1 MPIYEYQCQKC
12 DGVFE
17 VMQSIS
23 AKPLKTCPSDGCS
36 GKVQRLVSA
45 SGFILKGS
53 GWYATDY
60 PSEARKQGWESEQK
74 QTGGDQPAQ
83 PAADAGKEAPA
94 ATAAKEKPAAKP
106 AKAAKPR
113 AAKSPYTSKGGKK
126 VKTAKK

>member
-12 DGVFE
+12 DSVFE

-23 AKPLKTCPSDGCS
+23 AKPLKACQRQGCS
-36 GKVQRLVSA
+36 GKVARLVSA

-60 PSEARKQGWESEQK
+60 PSDSRKQGWESEK
-74 QTGGDQPAQ
+74 QTASGQEA
-83 PAADAGKEAPA
+83 APA
-94 ATAAKEKPAAKP
+94 AAPAASDPAPAAPPAKKPAAAR
-106 AKAAKPR
+106 AKKAPAAKN
-113 AAKSPYTSKGGKK
+113 PYSGKGAKK